1 MIILLNPASLILG
14 LIAWIIPV
22 ISIIQ
27 HKKHNNNNWG
37 ILSIMSM
44 IACATSLFFQ
54 IFYVNHLVKIEDWT
68 AIMDTIGAVVF
79 AAGTLLVITIVLNV
93 ITIFIYGNK
102 SVK

>member
-1 MIILLNPASLILG
+1 MITLLNPASLILG

-27 HKKHNNNNWG
+27 YKKHNNKNWG
-37 ILSIMSM
+37 VLSIMSM

>member
-1 MIILLNPASLILG
+1 MITLLNPASLILG

-27 HKKHNNNNWG
+27 HKKHNNRNWG
-37 ILSIMSM
+37 LLSIMSM

-54 IFYVNHLVKIEDWT
+54 IFYVNYLVKIEDWT

-79 AAGTLLVITIVLNV
+79 AGGTLLVITIVLNV
-93 ITIFIYGNK
+93 ITIFIYGNRP
-102 SVK
+102 VK